1 MTATLTISQGEREAL
16 HWLLCRRLFIL
27 GQDLR
32 LMHDL
37 GWGPERPD
45 TLIALTMPRDDLLR
59 ALKRLRR
66 DARRGP
72 CENRHEL
79 EAREADDERWMRFR
93 GGVAACELLLARL
106 DPSDPTEVVPAE
118 FGCCPAE
125 DGELRPYSLVS
136 DGLILAAAE
145 WAECHEKAE
154 EVWVNVLTEH
164 LGFEPE
170 PATNVS
176 LFPQLESLRRAG
188 LLTSTE
194 KRGEPFWS
202 LTDAGREMLADF
214 CEAGEVG
221 HLPESPQHRA
231 WRKARV
237 KAALQIDG
245 LREEMDQ
252 AIEAADRIHFTPPLK
267 AKELFALSERL
278 RWALWRFASATYCLT
293 EWAEPHDDFPD
304 EVAALLA
311 RGGAGRVRVACRTPP
326 NLTVRKIMGAS
337 VNIHGLV
344 LERLPLR
351 VADQVG
357 WLSQRRLFG
366 KLDRYGL
373 PRSPIGIATQS
384 RRQQAPAYDSGF
396 VGLLKSGRIEIV
408 AAVEGFDGEDV
419 LLADGTR
426 IQPQAVITATGYGR
440 GLRPL
445 IGHLGVLDE
454 DGKPLVGGGSEH
466 PSARGLFFNG
476 YRSNLSG
483 QLRLMRLDARAIARA
498 VKKRRP

>member
-1 MTATLTISQGEREAL
+1 MTEAIVCGAGTAGLASAAALRAAGVKVVVLERTDRVGAS
-16 HWLLCRRLFIL
+16 WRTRYD
-27 GQDLR
+27 DLR
-32 LMHDL
+32 LNTPGWMSTQPGYRASRRRYGEYPTRDAWIRYLEDYAAHHRIDVRFGTQVRRLEPAEEEWRL
-37 GWGPERPD
+37 GTDGEG
-45 TLIALTMPRDDLLR
+45 LR
-59 ALKRLRR
+59 ARFVVIATGFDHDPELPDWPGR
-66 DARRGP
+66 DSFNG
-72 CENRHEL
+72 
-79 EAREADDERWMRFR
+79 
-93 GGVAACELLLARL
+93 
-106 DPSDPTEVVPAE
+106 
-118 FGCCPAE
+118 
-125 DGELRPYSLVS
+125 
-136 DGLILAAAE
+136 GLIHSSAYR
-145 WAECHEKAE
+145 
-154 EVWVNVLTEH
+154 N
-164 LGFEPE
+164 PE
-170 PATNVS
+170 PY
-176 LFPQLESLRRAG
+176 
-188 LLTSTE
+188 
-194 KRGEPFWS
+194 RGRDV
-202 LTDAGREMLADF
+202 LV
-214 CEAGEVG
+214 VG
-221 HLPESPQHRA
+221 PGTTGS
-231 WRKARV
+231 
-237 KAALQIDG
+237 
-245 LREEMDQ
+245 
-252 AIEAADRIHFTPPLK
+252 
-267 AKELFALSERL
+267 
-278 RWALWRFASATYCLT
+278 
-293 EWAEPHDDFPD
+293 
-304 EVAALLA
+304 EVATLLA

-337 VNIHGLV
+337 VNTHGLV

-351 VADQVG
+351 IADQVG

-426 IQPQAVITATGYGR
+426 IQPQAVIAATGYGR

-498 VKKRRP
+498 VKKQRP